1 MKRFEV
7 AIGIV
12 VREGKILI
20 CQRPA
25 DGPLAGY
32 WEFPGGKNEQSETL
46 EQTLVREL
54 KEELA
59 IEVDELEALA
69 EIEFEY
75 PSTRVRLHPFLCR
88 HKSGTAI
95 PLASQQLRW
104 VRPRELRK
112 YRFPPA
118 NDALIEELIERLE
131 RPASAGRVDFDGPET

>member
-1 MKRFEV
+1 MKRVDV

-12 VREGKILI
+12 VRDDKILI
-20 CQRPA
+20 CQRPS

-32 WEFPGGKNEQSETL
+32 WEFPGGKKETTETL

-54 KEELA
+54 REELD
-59 IEVDELEALA
+59 IEVTDLDALA

-75 PSTRVRLHPFLCR
+75 PSSRIRLHPFLCR
-88 HKSGTAI
+88 HKSGEAV

-104 VRPRELRK
+104 VKARDLRE

-118 NDALIEELIERLE
+118 NDALIEELIERFD
-131 RPASAGRVDFDGPET
+131 RRARRQRVDSDVSET